1 MDSLKAYRHLD
12 DLSLTKK
19 VNDGD
24 DIAFE
29 VLSARYLNLIY
40 TLAHKYS
47 KYIFDYDINDL
58 VQEGLIT
65 MHFVCKRYDEK
76 RNASFKNFLMLCIE
90 NRYKNLLKTTQN
102 KKAIPNDLLVPISEQ
117 VESIS
122 DINALDMSEVL
133 ETKEYVKGL
142 INQFKGRLSDMEFT
156 VISLY
161 LSSMSYS
168 EIAKQLSI
176 SKKSVD
182 NAMQRIRRK
191 LSTNKSSQ

>member
-12 DLSLTKK
+12 DLSLTEK
-19 VNDGD
+19 VCDGD

-40 TLAHKYS
+40 TIAHKYS
-47 KYIFDYDINDL
+47 KYLSDYDINDL

-65 MHFVCKRYDEK
+65 MHFVCKNYDEK

-90 NRYKNLLKTTQN
+90 NRYKNLLKTAQS
-102 KKAIPNDLLVPISEQ
+102 KKAVPKDMLVPISEQ
-117 VESIS
+117 VENIS

-142 INQFKGRLSDMEFT
+142 IGHFKGRLSDMEFT

-161 LSSMSYS
+161 LSSMTYR
-168 EIAKQLSI
+168 EIAKELSI
-176 SKKSVD
+176 SEKSVD

-191 LSTNKSSQ
+191 LSASKNS

>member
-19 VNDGD
+19 VIIGD

-40 TLAHKYS
+40 STAYKYS
-47 KYIFDYDINDL
+47 KYLYDYDINDL

-65 MHFVCKRYDEK
+65 MHFVCNHYSEDK
-76 RNASFKNFLMLCIE
+76 NASFKNFLILCIE
-90 NRYKNLLKTTQN
+90 NRYKNLLKTAQN
-102 KKAIPNDLLVPISEQ
+102 KKAVPKDMLVPLTQQ
-117 VESIS
+117 VENIS

-161 LSSMSYS
+161 LSSMTYR
-168 EIAKQLSI
+168 EIAKELSI
-176 SKKSVD
+176 SEKSVD

-191 LSTNKSSQ
+191 LSDSKNS